1 MNLSSVDLLNY
12 ILSGMIIIFSII
24 IFFFG
29 FKFFFHEKTANTKKE
44 VKENDNSLENLD
56 FLTKNAKSIKSKK
69 AAIAEKEALEANI
82 RPGEN
87 LLDFDKIHNGMII
100 LNSGKA
106 FSMLLQCRGI
116 NFDLMSDE
124 EKIEVNKNFISFFN
138 KILYPIQIHTQ
149 TRVLNFHSGFKSYQQ
164 RHTNLA
170 AELKGLVLKFNDLRS
185 NHPENTSQISILAKK
200 ILSKQRLLEYVK
212 YFIDE
217 IKAITSNAFIIQSNY
232 YLVVSCTAE
241 ELKLSPPYKSPSDF
255 QPAQLELTKR
265 SEALIKGL
273 KLCGVESSILHTNQ
287 IVQLLYN
294 AFDQGSENFHK
305 VTEMMEAGLFN

>member
-1 MNLSSVDLLNY
+1 MIV
-12 ILSGMIIIFSII
+12 ILSAI

-29 FKFFFHEKTANTKKE
+29 FRFFFSHGNNASPKKE
-44 VKENDNSLENLD
+44 AEEKDTSLENLD
-56 FLTKNAKSIKSKK
+56 FLTKNVKSKK
-69 AAIAEKEALEANI
+69 TKKNMAAEKEALEANI
-82 RPGEN
+82 RPGEV

-100 LNSGKA
+100 IDSGKT

-124 EKIEVNKNFISFFN
+124 EKIEVNKNFIAFFN

-149 TRVLNFHSGFKSYQQ
+149 TRVLNFHSGFENYQQ
-164 RHTNLA
+164 RHTSLA
-170 AELKGLVLKFNDLRS
+170 AELKGLIMKFNDLRS

-200 ILSKQRLLEYVK
+200 ILKRQRLLEYVK

-217 IKAITSNAFIIQSNY
+217 IKTITSNAFIIQSNY
-232 YLVVSCTAE
+232 YLVVSCTSE
-241 ELKLSPPYKSPSDF
+241 ELKLSPPYKNPSDF
-255 QPAQLELTKR
+255 EPAQLELTQRCEK
-265 SEALIKGL
+265 LMKDL